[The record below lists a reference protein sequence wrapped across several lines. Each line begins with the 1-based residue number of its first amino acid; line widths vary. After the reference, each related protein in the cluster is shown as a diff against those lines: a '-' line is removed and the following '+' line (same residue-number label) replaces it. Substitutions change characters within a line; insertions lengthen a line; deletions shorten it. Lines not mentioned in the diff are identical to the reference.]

1 MMREWPYT
9 ASNRDELGCTS
20 PLTSRFPLALEKSLG
35 PLSSVR
41 IQCFRIEGLLV
52 FFFYK
57 SRISWRVPV
66 PPKHALEL
74 RDMFSFFLYSS
85 LWSGT

>member
-52 FFFYK
+52 FFF
-57 SRISWRVPV
+57 IN
-66 PPKHALEL
+66 HGFLGE
-74 RDMFSFFLYSS
+74 FLYPQNM
-85 LWSGT
+85 L